1 MIEQNAFVLHS
12 RPYRENQQIVDLL
25 TEHDGKLTALVYVGQ
40 SKRSIKK
47 GLIQP
52 FLPLRLT
59 LKGQGNVK
67 QITQIDAI
75 AKSYSLIKHSLFSAF
90 YINELMI
97 RLLTEHI
104 ACQQLFYQ
112 YQTTLTALAQGE
124 EIAPHLRLFE
134 LALLEELGLSF
145 DFSPI
150 FEHDVKYFHYI
161 AEQGFVPVYSTA
173 STSPKISA
181 QCFDKTHLQAIAQ
194 RGSLYQS
201 SLSENA
207 LSESSLSEN
216 KVTEEV
222 SYTFKL
228 LMRQV
233 INQLLGNKPLNS
245 RKLFANKAYS

>member
-12 RPYRENQQIVDLL
+12 RPYRENQQLVDLL
-25 TEHDGKLTALVYVGQ
+25 TEQDGKVTALVYVGQ

-67 QITQIDAI
+67 HITQIDSI
-75 AKSYSLIKHSLFSAF
+75 AKSYSLIKHSLFSSF
-90 YINELMI
+90 YINELLI
-97 RLLTEHI
+97 RLLTEQI
-104 ACQQLFYQ
+104 SCQHLFSQ
-112 YQTTLTALAQGE
+112 YQTTLAALAQGE
-124 EIAPHLRLFE
+124 EIAPQLRLFE

-145 DFSPI
+145 DFSPV
-150 FEHDVKYFHYI
+150 FEHDVNYFHYI
-161 AEQGFVPVYSTA
+161 AEQGFVPVYGSF
-173 STSPKISA
+173 PKNSA

-201 SLSENA
+201 SLPGN
-207 LSESSLSEN
+207 SLPEN

-233 INQLLGNKPLNS
+233 INQLLGNKPLNI

>member
-67 QITQIDAI
+67 QITHIDSI
-75 AKSYSLIKHSLFSAF
+75 AKSYSLIKHSLFSSF
-90 YINELMI
+90 YINELLI

-104 ACQQLFYQ
+104 ACQQLFFQ
-112 YQTTLTALAQGE
+112 YQATLIALAQGE

-145 DFSPI
+145 DFSPV
-150 FEHDVKYFHYI
+150 FEQDVKYFHYI
-161 AEQGFVPVYSTA
+161 AEQGFVPAYSY
-173 STSPKISA
+173 SPKNSA
-181 QCFDKTHLQAIAQ
+181 QCFERSHLQAIAQ
-194 RGSLYQS
+194 RGYLYQS
-201 SLSENA
+201 SLSGNS
-207 LSESSLSEN
+207 LTESSLSESE
-216 KVTEEV
+216 VTEDV

>member
-1 MIEQNAFVLHS
+1 MLEQSAFVLHS

-25 TEHDGKLTALVYVGQ
+25 TEQDGKLTALVYVGQ

-67 QITQIDAI
+67 HITQIDSV
-75 AKSYSLIKHSLFSAF
+75 AKSYSLIKHSLFSSF
-90 YINELMI
+90 YINELLI
-97 RLLTEHI
+97 RLLTEQI
-104 ACQQLFYQ
+104 ACQQLFSQ

-124 EIAPHLRLFE
+124 EIAPQLRLFE

-150 FEHDVKYFHYI
+150 FEHDASYFNYI
-161 AEQGFVPVYSTA
+161 AEQGFVPVYSTF
-173 STSPKISA
+173 PKSSA

-201 SLSENA
+201 YLSG
-207 LSESSLSEN
+207 N

>member
-12 RPYRENQQIVDLL
+12 RPYRENQQLVDLL
-25 TEHDGKLTALVYVGQ
+25 TEQDGKLTALVYVGQ

-59 LKGQGNVK
+59 LKGQGNIK
-67 QITQIDAI
+67 QISQIDSI
-75 AKSYSLIKHSLFSAF
+75 AKSYSLIKHSLFSSF
-90 YINELMI
+90 YINELLI

-104 ACQQLFYQ
+104 ACQQLFFQ
-112 YQTTLTALAQGE
+112 YKTTLIALAKGE
-124 EIAPHLRLFE
+124 EIAPQLRLFE

-145 DFSPI
+145 DFSPV
-150 FEHDVKYFHYI
+150 FEHDVNYFHYI
-161 AEQGFVPVYSTA
+161 AEQGFVPVF
-173 STSPKISA
+173 STSSISPKNNVH
-181 QCFDKTHLQAIAQ
+181 CFDKMHLQAIAQ
-194 RGSLYQS
+194 QASLSQS
-201 SLSENA
+201 SLSEN
-207 LSESSLSEN
+207 SLPEN
-216 KVTEEV
+216 NVKEDV
-222 SYTFKL
+222 SHTFKL